1 MNARKEIKTM
11 TQKTRHNDEERRQ
24 WVSND
29 EGLYNLYR
37 CGRVS
42 MRKFV
47 RDNRELIDGV
57 IDQVTS
63 GNKPAHYLAY

>member
-1 MNARKEIKTM
+1 M
-11 TQKTRHNDEERRQ
+11 TRKTRHNNEERRQ
-24 WVSND
+24 WVNND

-37 CGRVS
+37 SERVP

-47 RDNRELIDGV
+47 RENRELIDSV

-63 GNKPAHYLAY
+63 GSKPAHYLAY